1 MWDSLV
7 TLVSKLTPD
16 GGALQLLAGVSL
28 ALFNYRMWRS
38 IGWLIL
44 GILMMWWGFLLW
56 NRKGIAAGAKAAAT
70 VAAV

>member
-1 MWDSLV
+1 MRSWAWSA
-7 TLVSKLTPD
+7 T
-16 GGALQLLAGVSL
+16 LAGISI

-56 NRKGIAAGAKAAAT
+56 NRKAIAGAAAS
-70 VAAV
+70 AAKLAL